1 LRFHNEEGLDAGGLA
16 KDWFAAVARCLVEG
30 STGLLQLTDDGN
42 AIIDIRAS
50 TIHKPSESRWLFKS
64 LGVYIAKALI
74 DNQTLGILLNPL
86 ILLLFA
92 GKTIVLKDLEEIDS
106 SFYKG
111 LKWVEENDVSEAD
124 LTFSVAYEMFGDTV
138 TVDLLDDG
146 RNVIV
151 TEDNKHEYISLMIEY
166 ITRGRFE
173 PAVTSLLEGFNRH
186 IPSTYLTHF
195 THHELKVLISGQVG
209 IDVNDLLKNIEFSG
223 NFCLESSQYR
233 WLCQILE
240 SFDQEMLVKFL
251 VFVSGCPC
259 LPVDGLHPSLM
270 LTSIDG
276 NDSVLPRAHTCF
288 NQLVL
293 PQYSSI
299 KVFEEKLR
307 FALNNSNDGFHIN

>member
-1 LRFHNEEGLDAGGLA
+1 
-16 KDWFAAVARCLVEG
+16 
-30 STGLLQLTDDGN
+30 
-42 AIIDIRAS
+42 
-50 TIHKPSESRWLFKS
+50 
-64 LGVYIAKALI
+64 
-74 DNQTLGILLNPL
+74 LGILLNPL

-92 GKTIVLKDLEEIDS
+92 NRAIGLKDLEEIDS

-111 LKWVEENDVSEAD
+111 LKWVEENDVSGAD

-138 TVDLLDDG
+138 TVDLIDDG
-146 RNVIV
+146 RNVTV
-151 TEDNKHEYISLMIEY
+151 TEENKHEYISLMIEY

-186 IPSTYLTHF
+186 IPSSYLTHF
-195 THHELKVLISGQVG
+195 TQHELKVLISGQVS

-223 NFCLESSQYR
+223 TFSPDSAHLQ
-233 WLCQILE
+233 WLCQVLE

-259 LPVDGLHPSLM
+259 LPVDGLNPSLM

-293 PQYSSI
+293 PQYSSMRI
-299 KVFEEKLR
+299 LEEKLL
-307 FALNNSNDGFHIN
+307 FALNNSNDGFHIS